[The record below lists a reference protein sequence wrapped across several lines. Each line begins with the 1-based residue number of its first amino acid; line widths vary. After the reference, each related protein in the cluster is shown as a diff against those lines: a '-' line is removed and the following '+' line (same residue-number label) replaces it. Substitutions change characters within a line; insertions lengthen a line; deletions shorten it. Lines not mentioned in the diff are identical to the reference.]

1 MPRITHIKPQKDKS
15 RFNIY
20 LDGKFAFGLDALVIV
35 GENLKTGQEIS
46 LEKVQALIA
55 ANELQK
61 YLDRVFNFLSYRPR
75 SKKEIINYLARKK
88 VGGETEK
95 IILQKLTRLN
105 YINDLAFAKWWLEQR
120 QTFRPEG
127 KRLLKLELK
136 RKGVS
141 DEIIAEVLS
150 TGPEL
155 DSEQLARQ
163 VLKKKIRL
171 LQRYPWK
178 EAFKKALGLL
188 LRRGFDYQTAKSVIE
203 KEFKKE

>member
-46 LEKVQALIA
+46 LEEAQALIA

-61 YLDRVFNFLSYRPR
+61 YMDRVFNFLSYRPR
-75 SKKEIINYLARKK
+75 SKKEIIDYLARKK

-95 IILQKLTRLN
+95 VILQKLTRLN
-105 YINDLAFAKWWLEQR
+105 YIDDLAFAKWWLEQR

-136 RKGVS
+136 RKGIS

-163 VLKKKIRL
+163 VLKKKLARFQKL
-171 LQRYPWK
+171 PYK
-178 EAFKKALGLL
+178 EAFNKALSLL
-188 LRRGFDYQTAKSVIE
+188 LRRGFDYETVKGVIE
-203 KEFKKE
+203 KELKKE